1 MKFADIKNDI
11 TFRKIFGNENR
22 KDSLISFLNAVLKF
36 ENEQRIQSVRIL
48 DPYQLPKLKSGKAT
62 IVDVKATDQAG
73 RNFIVEMQ
81 VAEKDGFDKRVLYY
95 FSKAYSSQ
103 IKRGDQYRKLQP
115 IYFIGILNYEFTKNK
130 DFISRSQITDVET
143 GEQTFKDVEFTLI
156 ELPKFRKK
164 RNKPQSLVDKWVHFI
179 KNAEN
184 LTVIPDDIDD
194 IGLKSAYEEA
204 NQHLWTDLE
213 LEAYDKLFMKEED
226 DRAALDKAKEKGKME
241 GLLEGKMEGLLE
253 GKMEGLLEGKIEIAQ
268 KAIAKGFDNATIADL
283 TGLSMESIE
292 NLRNKKTPNKH

>member
-1 MKFADIKNDI
+1 
-11 TFRKIFGNENR
+11 
-22 KDSLISFLNAVLKF
+22 
-36 ENEQRIQSVRIL
+36 
-48 DPYQLPKLKSGKAT
+48 
-62 IVDVKATDQAG
+62 
-73 RNFIVEMQ
+73 
-81 VAEKDGFDKRVLYY
+81 
-95 FSKAYSSQ
+95 
-103 IKRGDQYRKLQP
+103 
-115 IYFIGILNYEFTKNK
+115 
-130 DFISRSQITDVET
+130 
-143 GEQTFKDVEFTLI
+143 
-156 ELPKFRKK
+156 
-164 RNKPQSLVDKWVHFI
+164 VHFI

-253 GKMEGLLEGKIEIAQ
+253 GKMEGELYKSMEIAQ
-268 KAIAKGFDNATIADL
+268 KAIAKGFDNAMIADL

-292 NLRNKKTPNKH
+292 NLRNKKK